1 MWEEDFAAL
10 GALPVASTPHR
21 LEPNTSA
28 ATFCA
33 TSEGTCLFSRS
44 LIKDFQSKVTYFPN

>member
-44 LIKDFQSKVTYFPN
+44 LIKDFQS